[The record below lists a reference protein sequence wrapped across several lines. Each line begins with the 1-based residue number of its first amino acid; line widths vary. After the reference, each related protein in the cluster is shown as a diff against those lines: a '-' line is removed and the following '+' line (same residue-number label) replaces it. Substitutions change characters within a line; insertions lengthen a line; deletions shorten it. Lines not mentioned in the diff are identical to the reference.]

1 MNRSDRDNEVEAD
14 NDRVFQAPNDRSE
27 RKRGKR
33 CESHLY
39 LLFYLFNQL
48 LTTCVHTF
56 SGFNNVP
63 KTTNVGGYVEDTPK
77 GASRILN
84 SLQTQAAY
92 NERKKAGEAGPS
104 KRPNSKPNA
113 KGPTSNDK
121 GKGKAPGLPKILP
134 GESLGEYNR
143 RLEDHLRPEVSGVIK
158 AAAAAK
164 AQAEKAIW
172 QEKKANREAA
182 KEARRRKE
190 RGEPAVPVEKKT
202 ADGKGKRK
210 ATIMDDTDDDDDD
223 TANSSKSSSAKK
235 PRKTEFETL
244 DQRRRVNDVVQ
255 APPQLPGLKRGG
267 LKKPAT
273 IAFSAT
279 GRTPL
284 NPGQKRLME
293 EERDRVI
300 QRYREMKEAKLQQRQ
315 AEK

>member
-1 MNRSDRDNEVEAD
+1 M
-14 NDRVFQAPNDRSE
+14 
-27 RKRGKR
+27 
-33 CESHLY
+33 
-39 LLFYLFNQL
+39 
-48 LTTCVHTF
+48 
-56 SGFNNVP
+56 
-63 KTTNVGGYVEDTPK
+63 
-77 GASRILN
+77 
-84 SLQTQAAY
+84 
-92 NERKKAGEAGPS
+92 
-104 KRPNSKPNA
+104 
-113 KGPTSNDK
+113 
-121 GKGKAPGLPKILP
+121 
-134 GESLGEYNR
+134 GEYNR

-190 RGEPAVPVEKKT
+190 RGEPAIPSDKPGNGV
-202 ADGKGKRK
+202 AGKGKRK
-210 ATIMDDTDDDDDD
+210 AMIMDDTDDENDGDGP
-223 TANSSKSSSAKK
+223 SSSASTAASKK

-255 APPQLPGLKRGG
+255 APPQLPGLKRSG

-273 IAFSAT
+273 SAFSAT

-315 AEK
+315 TER